1 MRDQI
6 KSIFNSKE
14 CEISILII
22 VCCLIATNLTNSYY
36 GNWTDVAVIASLLGG
51 ITLVFLLTWATVKLI
66 THKEVKEM
74 PRKNRLIIES
84 ISRLLFLYWI
94 YITVGLIP
102 AIVWAAFVLC
112 DGIKSVKRN
121 IR

>member
-1 MRDQI
+1 M
-6 KSIFNSKE
+6 
-14 CEISILII
+14 
-22 VCCLIATNLTNSYY
+22 IATNLTNSYY

-51 ITLVFLLTWATVKLI
+51 ITLVSLLIWATVKLI

-74 PRKNRLIIES
+74 PPKSRLIIES

-102 AIVWAAFVLC
+102 AIVWAAFILW
-112 DGIKSVKRN
+112 DGITSVKRN
-121 IR
+121 A